1 MEFGVYIRPAA
12 TYSGMLELTRHAEG
26 LGLFGAFINDHVHSM
41 SPEGKEPYLESWTA
55 LSGIG
60 VQTSRIRLGH
70 ITLFNSLRNPAF
82 LAKSI
87 ATLDRMTDGR
97 YELIIGAGWNE
108 PEYIGYDLMEGGRG
122 MPSPGERVDR
132 LRETLQILRGMLT
145 NEVFSFDGKYW
156 KLKDAINVPQPL
168 QRPFRISVGAEKPR
182 MIRITANYADGIN
195 ASGGLTAISKT
206 MARLQPALERNGKR
220 LEDFYVSG
228 FAPQMTINK
237 DEVEYES
244 MAKRIAERTSGTLEE
259 VKGDIFA
266 GTPEILVEKFR
277 RAEDLGVKMMIVYV
291 RPANTVEEMKER
303 LTAFKDY
310 VIEGL

>member
-12 TYSGMLELTRHAEG
+12 TYSGMLELSRHTEG
-26 LGLFGAFINDHVHSM
+26 LGLFGAFINDHVQSM

-108 PEYIGYDLMEGGRG
+108 PEYVGYDLMEGGRG
-122 MPSPGERVDR
+122 MPSPRERVDR

-145 NEVFSFDGKYW
+145 NEVFSFDGRYW
-156 KLKDAINVPQPL
+156 KLKDAINVPPPL

-182 MIRITANYADGIN
+182 MIRITAKHADGIN
-195 ASGGLTAISKT
+195 ASGGLAAVSKT
-206 MARLQPALERNGKR
+206 VAQLEPELERNGKR
-220 LEDFYVSG
+220 LEDFFVSG
-228 FAPQMTINK
+228 FAPQVTINK
-237 DEVEYES
+237 DEGEYES
-244 MAKRIAERTSGTLEE
+244 MAKRIAKRTSRTMEE
-259 VKGDIFA
+259 VKRDIFA

-277 RAEDLGVKMMIVYV
+277 QAEDLGVKMMIVYV
-291 RPANTVEEMKER
+291 RPARTVEEMKER
-303 LTAFKDY
+303 LTAFKDS